1 MGNGEEGENVM
12 SHGKPGK
19 RLKRKSK
26 ARQNAEGLKHGMKS

>member
-1 MGNGEEGENVM
+1 MGDGEEGENVM